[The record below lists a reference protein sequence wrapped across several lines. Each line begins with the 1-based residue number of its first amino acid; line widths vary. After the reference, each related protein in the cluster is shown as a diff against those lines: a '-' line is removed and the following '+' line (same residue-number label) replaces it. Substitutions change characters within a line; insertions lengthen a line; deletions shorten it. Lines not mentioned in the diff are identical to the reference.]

1 MIVPSKVTPL
11 KDSILFKMLSIL
23 EEDFEIIDVL
33 ELYDRISDA
42 FTALDEFIFSLD
54 VLFVMNKVR
63 ITEEGLLE
71 KC

>member
-33 ELYDRISDA
+33 ELYDRVSDA

-63 ITEEGLLE
+63 VTEEGLLE